1 MLKKTKK
8 KYSQTGVALP
18 IVLIFVV
25 VMLLI
30 GVTAIRN
37 VTLGEKMAGN
47 TRNQELAFQA
57 AEQALRFC
65 ENAMLTNASG
75 KPTAQTPSTTG
86 NLWDVAANW
95 QGANSVAISSK
106 PPPGVNTAPR
116 CMVEDVKSTLR
127 LDPTQLKKDDA
138 SQVYRITARGTGAS
152 DNAIVLLQSYLKF

>member
-1 MLKKTKK
+1 MLKK

-30 GVTAIRN
+30 GITAIRN

-65 ENAMLTNASG
+65 ENAMLTNAST
-75 KPTAQTPSTTG
+75 KPTVLTPSITG
-86 NLWDVAANW
+86 NLWDVATNW
-95 QGANSVAISSK
+95 QGANSVAIASTL
-106 PPPGVNTAPR
+106 PGVNTAPR

-127 LDPTQLKKDDA
+127 LDSTQLKKDDGT
-138 SQVYRITARGTGAS
+138 QVYRVTARGTGAS

>member
-1 MLKKTKK
+1 MIKK
-8 KYSQTGVALP
+8 KFPQTGVALP

-30 GVTAIRN
+30 GITAIRN

-65 ENAMLTNASG
+65 ENAMLTNSAS
-75 KPTAQTPSTTG
+75 KPTILTPSTTT
-86 NLWDVAANW
+86 NLWDDVTNW
-95 QGANSVAISSK
+95 QGANSVAIAAAL
-106 PPPGVNTAPR
+106 PGVNTPPR

-127 LDPTQLKKDDA
+127 LDPTQLKKDDGI
-138 SQVYRITARGTGAS
+138 QVYRVTARGTGAS
-152 DNAIVLLQSYLKF
+152 DNAVVLLQSYLKF